1 MEVYKKDLKSYFFNL
16 VLLLAFIFSLLSIYM
31 SVRMSDQIKDLERQI
46 TASSE
51 PESLDAIGQSLLK
64 LEEKLR
70 DSRQLNLE
78 QEKQIQ
84 VLSQKVRT
92 IGPKGSSSNRQ
103 LPNEVRH
110 ENYLIQ
116 AGDTLSQIAQSHGV
130 SLSDLIDLN
139 QSVDPKR
146 LQIGQT
152 IRIPLP

>member
-1 MEVYKKDLKSYFFNL
+1 
-16 VLLLAFIFSLLSIYM
+16 M

-92 IGPKGSSSNRQ
+92 IESSMFGNRATERTIDPKGSSSNRQ

>member
-92 IGPKGSSSNRQ
+92 IDPKGSSSNRQ